1 MSIMLF
7 FNPSACIEAMLSSS
21 ERAVNLCI
29 SLISIYAIW
38 LGILEIV
45 DKTGLGKTIA
55 KILKPVIRFLF
66 GEQPDDVNEQIAIN
80 LSANILGMGNAS
92 TPSGIKAMEML
103 DQKTGKAS
111 KEMIMLMLINSMSLQ
126 IVPTTL
132 ISLRVAY
139 SSQNP
144 TDIFL
149 PIIITSLIST
159 FLGVLLVKIFYR
171 NKPKKQ
177 DKKNEKGCKKWPHI
191 FYLFYWLLYLFLQ
204 T

>member
-1 MSIMLF
+1 MNYIFNFVFILSMSIMLF

-177 DKKNEKGCKKWPHI
+177 DKKNEKGCKK
-191 FYLFYWLLYLFLQ
+191 
-204 T
+204 